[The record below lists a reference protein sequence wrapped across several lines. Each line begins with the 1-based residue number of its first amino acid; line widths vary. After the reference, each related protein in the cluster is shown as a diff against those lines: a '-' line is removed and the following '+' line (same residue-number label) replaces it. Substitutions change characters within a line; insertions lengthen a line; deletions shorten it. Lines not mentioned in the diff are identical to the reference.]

1 LSASAITGLLW
12 AVFCGQHLFT
22 RQERAVL
29 IFSNTTNDWTF
40 VGGKGADA
48 GFVNDND
55 NLRIAATS
63 TPPPFRPSRPRV
75 TGLRRSAAGH
85 ELGGLRHRHAR
96 TARHE
101 TCPFS
106 LLTQQTVAL
115 ENI

>member
-1 LSASAITGLLW
+1 
-12 AVFCGQHLFT
+12 
-22 RQERAVL
+22 VL

-75 TGLRRSAAGH
+75 TGLRRSVAGH

-115 ENI
+115 ESVHDPTGEIENYRPRGTK